1 MNANKKK
8 DAIPVHFRSEEDA
21 GRFWDTH
28 SAADHWDNM
37 KEVEME
43 FDIKR
48 HKFLV
53 PLNDQIYQ
61 LAKKRAE
68 VEHSSVS
75 QIVNTLLAHDLVGA
89 VAR

>member
-8 DAIPVHFRSEEDA
+8 DAV
-21 GRFWDTH
+21 RFWDTH

-37 KEVEME
+37 KEVEIE